1 MTIFPIA
8 VLVLLLLV
16 ATIRR
21 GVPDMNAADEAVERA
36 KAEAGQAGSFGVWDL
51 GAVLLKIVLWF
62 LVIVVVGMTIIGIG
76 LAVA

>member
-36 KAEAGQAGSFGVWDL
+36 KAAAGQAGSFGAWDL

-62 LVIVVVGMTIIGIG
+62 LIVAVVGMTLIGIG